1 MDTSDKITEFYDF
14 WRDCMNKYYEAV
26 GINFNEFTKEYN
38 MNVIDAE
45 LFLWSL
51 VKKGIDGRE
60 TYEEDLK
67 KYNEIREGRIPWRP
81 RTWNLVSPDWVSQT
95 VLDDD
100 ETTEE
105 EKQAHYDY
113 VRESMYL
120 DDLKDFG
127 KLQTGLLSH
136 YNKDVDVN
144 NLFERVDDIISSL
157 KSDERFNTL

>member
-1 MDTSDKITEFYDF
+1 M
-14 WRDCMNKYYEAV
+14 
-26 GINFNEFTKEYN
+26 KE
-38 MNVIDAE
+38 E
-45 LFLWSL
+45 R
-51 VKKGIDGRE
+51 G
-60 TYEEDLK
+60 T
-67 KYNEIREGRIPWRP
+67 PWP
-81 RTWNLVSPDWVSQT
+81 RTCNLVSDEWAAQTT

-100 ETTEE
+100 DESTEE
-105 EKQAHYDY
+105 EKQAYYDY